1 MIFITNHLQ
10 DNQPRCGCAI
20 IVSDLSL
27 SLRDK
32 ERLRERD
39 RESLPAPAHCED
51 ISIWPST
58 PSTLKTLDAQVAR
71 AIWIKC

>member
-32 ERLRERD
+32 DRLKDWEIERAWQFVILLYL
-39 RESLPAPAHCED
+39 SVYD
-51 ISIWPST
+51 IFF
-58 PSTLKTLDAQVAR
+58 
-71 AIWIKC
+71 

>member
-32 ERLRERD
+32 ERLSDWEID
-39 RESLPAPAHCED
+39 RESLT
-51 ISIWPST
+51 IGSSINE
-58 PSTLKTLDAQVAR
+58 R
-71 AIWIKC
+71 